1 MDASR
6 ARFRDA
12 CIARTSPLSGF
23 NPTLTTGRLP
33 RSIPLPLSGFF
44 PPSVPGCT
52 RLLPAALC
60 PILSREMGLI
70 GMASAGYRWPERDA
84 GENRP
89 ASSPGSAGMRTGS
102 RDGQGGAVEALGETE
117 RMALDTLAIQVGR
130 LREEVHRM
138 AKELDALL
146 VWERSCPMCGRGL
159 RRESVSDLARCACGW
174 VWE

>member
-1 MDASR
+1 M
-6 ARFRDA
+6 
-12 CIARTSPLSGF
+12 
-23 NPTLTTGRLP
+23 
-33 RSIPLPLSGFF
+33 
-44 PPSVPGCT
+44 
-52 RLLPAALC
+52 
-60 PILSREMGLI
+60 
-70 GMASAGYRWPERDA
+70 
-84 GENRP
+84 
-89 ASSPGSAGMRTGS
+89 
-102 RDGQGGAVEALGETE
+102 EALGETE